1 MHSNVYDVF
10 YSQFSYKYVSATI
23 ATIFSVML
31 ILHEYKGT
39 DVVGFV
45 VVTS

>member
-10 YSQFSYKYVSATI
+10 YSQFSYKYVSVTI
-23 ATIFSVML
+23 ATIFR
-31 ILHEYKGT
+31 
-39 DVVGFV
+39 VVIFV